1 MILTEVF
8 GNVADIDDIDSYH
21 VETCMVKSEDLA
33 KRILRV
39 TSDHGQD
46 YGIRLDDASDPLS
59 NGAVFLKEPGKL
71 VALSV
76 IPDEMIV
83 VTPEGIDEMGII
95 AHFLGN
101 LHKPVQVKDA
111 TIALLYDP
119 VVEKALQQQGIAFE
133 VKELELDAPLKYV
146 DMAEAR

>member
-8 GNVADIDDIDSYH
+8 GNVADIDDLDSYH

-59 NGAVFLKEPGKL
+59 NGAAFLKEPGKL
-71 VALSV
+71 VVLSV

-83 VTPEGIDEMGII
+83 VTPDGIDEMGII

-119 VVEKALQQQGIAFE
+119 VVEKALEQQGIAYV

>member
-8 GNVADIDDIDSYH
+8 GNVADIDDLASYH

-39 TSDHGQD
+39 KSDHGHE

-59 NGAVFLKEPGKL
+59 NGAAFLKESGKL

-83 VTPEGIDEMGII
+83 IAPRDIDEMGVI

-101 LHKPVQVKDA
+101 MHKPVQVKDA
-111 TIALLYDP
+111 KIALLYDP
-119 VVEKALQQQGIAFE
+119 VVEKALEQQGIAFE
-133 VKELELDAPLKYV
+133 VKELELDTPLKYV
-146 DMAEAR
+146 DMSEAR